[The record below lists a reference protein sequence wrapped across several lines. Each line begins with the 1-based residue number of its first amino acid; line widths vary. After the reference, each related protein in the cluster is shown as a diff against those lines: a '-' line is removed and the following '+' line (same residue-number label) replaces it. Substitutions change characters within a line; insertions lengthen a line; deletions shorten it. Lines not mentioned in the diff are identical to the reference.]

1 MAYNTYMKR
10 KQYYYNKKAVY
21 NLSSYVLW
29 TVKYKRKV
37 LKDDIAVRL
46 KEMIIEACRQLEVG
60 ILEMDIQPSYVL
72 LHIEYNPT
80 ICIEEIVRI
89 IKKETGRRIRNEFA
103 PLKSKLPAM
112 WSMYY
117 YAADNAPD
125 EKEIEE
131 YMATQPTSQR
141 NENNEKMV
149 EAYGKAPYILNN
161 Q

>member
-1 MAYNTYMKR
+1 MMYNTYMKR

-103 PLKSKLPAM
+103 LLKSKLPAM
-112 WSMYY
+112 WSM
-117 YAADNAPD
+117 
-125 EKEIEE
+125 
-131 YMATQPTSQR
+131 
-141 NENNEKMV
+141 
-149 EAYGKAPYILNN
+149 
-161 Q
+161 